1 MPDDM
6 FDMYLARLIETE
18 APNTYHRWS
27 LLAVTGAWLGRRAW
41 VAFGDSRI
49 NSNLYVMLMGKAGAR
64 KSTAIKQAVKL
75 IKAAGYNKIAAEK
88 TSKEKFLLDLAG
100 DSQIVLGEDILSSNL
115 FGANSRDDAEVL
127 IAADE
132 FNVFLGNG
140 NIEFLSLL
148 GTLWDYEGNFD
159 SKVKNSVSAGIYNPT
174 ISILAGNTA
183 TNFALAFP
191 VEAIG
196 QGIFSRLLIIQGY
209 KTGKQITVPPTP
221 DAALTEALIER
232 FHAMQS
238 QVAGEIKLS
247 PSAYKLLDKIYKT
260 FPGLKDVRFESYN
273 NRRLTHLIKLAL
285 LTAASKLSRTI
296 EEIDIVKANTVL
308 VHAEYSMP
316 KALGEFGKA
325 RHSDITNK
333 IISILE
339 EAHPPV
345 VTDRE
350 LWKQLYNDLE
360 SVDQMKELLTNL
372 HLADKVMRIPGA
384 NGGWVS
390 KSTELV
396 SKNTEVDFS
405 LLTEEER
412 SGIMVGSR

>member
-6 FDMYLARLIETE
+6 FEMYLARLIETE

-75 IKAAGYNKIAAEK
+75 IKAAGYTKIAAEK

-100 DSQIVLGEDILSSNL
+100 ESQLLLGEDLLNNNL
-115 FGANSRDDAEVL
+115 FGSDSRDDAEVL

-221 DAALTEALIER
+221 DAKLTEGLIER
-232 FHAMQS
+232 FQAMQS

-247 PSAYKLLDKIYKT
+247 ASAYKLLDKIYKT

-273 NRRLTHLIKLAL
+273 NRRLTHLIKLSL
-285 LTAASKLSRTI
+285 ITAASKLSRTI
-296 EEIDIVKANTVL
+296 EEIDIIKANTIL

-333 IISILE
+333 IINILE
-339 EAHPPV
+339 DSHPPI

-372 HLADKVMRIPGA
+372 HLADKVMRVPGA
-384 NGGWVS
+384 NGGWIS
-390 KSTELV
+390 KTTELV

-412 SGIMVGSR
+412 NGIAL